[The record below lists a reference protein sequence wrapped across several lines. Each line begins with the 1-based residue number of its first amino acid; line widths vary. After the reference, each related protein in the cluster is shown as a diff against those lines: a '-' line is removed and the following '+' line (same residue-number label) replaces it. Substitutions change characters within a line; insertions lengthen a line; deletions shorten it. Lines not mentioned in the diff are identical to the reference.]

1 VIVKQY
7 LLVLIEK
14 QEILT
19 ENLGYHQ
26 AVARQRSYVDACA
39 TAHALDLIGERWA
52 LLVVRDLLLGPKRFT
67 DLKAGIPDISP
78 NVLGQ
83 RLRELEAAGIVQ
95 RRTLPPPA
103 ASRVYELTVWG
114 QELEPV
120 VVALGRWGSRS
131 PTHPRDGRLS
141 VDSLVLALKADFDPG
156 RVVDDPAEYEIRL
169 EDNVFGVRVADGTV
183 EVARGAAAAP
193 VATLTTDVDTM
204 TALMWTNLTIADAL
218 EQGTLRLEGSRSIAK
233 RFLAL
238 FPAPEPYPLPA
249 SSGGSDAKH

>member
-1 VIVKQY
+1 M
-7 LLVLIEK
+7 
-14 QEILT
+14 
-19 ENLGYHQ
+19 
-26 AVARQRSYVDACA
+26 ARQRSYVDACA

-83 RLRELEAAGIVQ
+83 RLRELEAAAVVQ

-103 ASRVYELTVWG
+103 ASRVYELTEWG

-120 VVALGRWGSRS
+120 IVSLGRWGSRS
-131 PTHPRDGRLS
+131 PTHPREGRMS
-141 VDSLVLALKADFDPG
+141 VDSLVLALKADFDPD

-169 EDNVFGVRVADGTV
+169 EDNVFDVRVADGAIAL
-183 EVARGAAAAP
+183 ARGPAAAP
-193 VATLTTDVDTM
+193 VATLTTDVETL
-204 TALMWTNLTIADAL
+204 TALMWTDLKVADAL
-218 EQGTLRLEGSRSIAK
+218 EQGTLQLEGSRSTAK

-238 FPAPEPYPLPA
+238 FPAPEPFAAQP
-249 SSGGSDAKH
+249 SS